1 MSLFSWLF
9 PDKKNSKAAAAES
22 SGLSRMDATRPVS
35 PRRGTAKDAG
45 PMGNAQP
52 ANRKGERMARRE
64 LLYTVV
70 REAMLHSG
78 VLTSSYKFKV
88 LSLDARGRQ
97 FMVMV
102 DLAREY
108 GGETSRL
115 AEIEALIAQHAKA
128 RYDVIVTAVY
138 WRMNEHVALGVPGTR
153 TSRSAATPSQPAPL
167 DSGPVDLGST
177 APAES
182 GPTPLA
188 APAVPV
194 RAPAPVAATAAAAA
208 AETPRPKSRFE
219 PIQADEVAAFKHALA
234 AGLAKPAAVAQAAV
248 APKVMPEAVLATA
261 AGAAV
266 AAGATAKAFDG
277 SGKHGPQ
284 SYTLLTGFEDTEMP
298 DSETRA
304 PALSGTQYGD
314 LT

>member
-1 MSLFSWLF
+1 M
-9 PDKKNSKAAAAES
+9 
-22 SGLSRMDATRPVS
+22 SRMDPTRPVT
-35 PRRGTAKDAG
+35 PRRGAAKDSS
-45 PMGNAQP
+45 PTGNAQP

-102 DLAREY
+102 DLARAS

-115 AEIEALIAQHAKA
+115 AEIEALIAQHAKS
-128 RYDVIVTAVY
+128 RYDVVVTAVY
-138 WRMNEHVALGVPGTR
+138 WRMNEHVALGVPGPR
-153 TSRSAATPSQPAPL
+153 TARTVATPSQPAPL
-167 DSGPVDLGST
+167 ESGPVDLGST
-177 APAES
+177 ATAES
-182 GPTPLA
+182 GPTPLVAMPPARVIA
-188 APAVPV
+188 AVS
-194 RAPAPVAATAAAAA
+194 ATAAA
-208 AETPRPKSRFE
+208 EVPRPKTRFE
-219 PIQADEVAAFKHALA
+219 PIQADEVAAFKSALA
-234 AGLAKPAAVAQAAV
+234 AGLAKPAAVAEAAV
-248 APKVMPEAVLATA
+248 ATKASAAIVAA
-261 AGAAV
+261 AGAA
-266 AAGATAKAFDG
+266 ATAGASAKAFDG

-314 LT
+314 LA